1 MANRPTGGG
10 GRSGSGGKGRGGK
23 GSGSG
28 SKGRGGAKGRG
39 PGGKDRAAGG
49 KGRGPGG
56 KGRPGGKRGHPGKP
70 RGAAVASRGRA
81 TIRPPVRQRGPR
93 PEVVIFAKAPLP
105 GSVKTR
111 LTPALG
117 ADEAADLYRA
127 LLVDTIEVAES
138 ADARLTV
145 AFTPATS
152 RRHLERLLGPRRR
165 LLIQPPGDLG
175 ERIEEVVGQVQ
186 RSKGARV
193 IVVGSDC
200 PGLTTARIE
209 EAWSALAEVPVVL
222 GPAADGGAYL
232 IGFARPATGLL
243 RDIPWSTGRELGA
256 MRGRLAER
264 GIAHRELAP
273 ERDLDTP
280 RDLFEWFVAARQAG
294 LESSYPRTWKTL
306 HSLMTPRRS
315 AEIETQLSESRPAT

>member
-1 MANRPTGGG
+1 MADRPTGGG
-10 GRSGSGGKGRGGK
+10 GRSGSGKGRGG
-23 GSGSG
+23 G
-28 SKGRGGAKGRG
+28 KGRG
-39 PGGKDRAAGG
+39 PGGKGRGPGG

-56 KGRPGGKRGHPGKP
+56 KGRPGGKRGRPGKP
-70 RGAAVASRGRA
+70 RGAGAAGRGRP
-81 TIRPPVRQRGPR
+81 TSRPPMGQRGPR
-93 PEVVIFAKAPLP
+93 PEVVIFAKAPIP

-175 ERIEEVVGQVQ
+175 ERIEAVVGQVQ
-186 RSKGARV
+186 RSKAARV
-193 IVVGSDC
+193 VVVGSDC
-200 PGLTTARIE
+200 PGLTTARIH

-222 GPAADGGAYL
+222 GPAVDGGAYL
-232 IGFARPATGLL
+232 IGLARPAAGLL
-243 RDIPWSTGRELGA
+243 RDIPWSTGRELA
-256 MRGRLAER
+256 AIRGRLAELR
-264 GIAHRELAP
+264 IAFRELAP

-280 RDLFEWFVAARQAG
+280 SDLFEWFVAARQAG

>member
-10 GRSGSGGKGRGGK
+10 GGGTR
-23 GSGSG
+23 
-28 SKGRGGAKGRG
+28 
-39 PGGKDRAAGG
+39 GG

-56 KGRPGGKRGHPGKP
+56 KGRGPGGEKGRGSAGRKGRGKRQGPGKP
-70 RGAAVASRGRA
+70 RDGRKAQKPGQRREGARGRGTAASRA
-81 TIRPPVRQRGPR
+81 RPTSAPRTRPRGPR
-93 PEVVIFAKAPLP
+93 PEVAIFAKAPIP

-175 ERIEEVVGQVQ
+175 ERIEAVVGQIQ
-186 RSKGARV
+186 RGKAGRV

-200 PGLTTARIE
+200 PGLTTARIG
-209 EAWSALAEVPVVL
+209 EAWSVLQEVPVVL
-222 GPAADGGAYL
+222 GPAADGGVYL
-232 IGFARPATGLL
+232 IGFARPSAGLL

-256 MRGRLAER
+256 IRGRLAER
-264 GIAHRELAP
+264 GIAFRELAP

-315 AEIETQLSESRPAT
+315 AEIETRLSESRPAT

>member
-1 MANRPTGGG
+1 MVDRPTGGG
-10 GRSGSGGKGRGGK
+10 GRSGSGGKGRG
-23 GSGSG
+23 
-28 SKGRGGAKGRG
+28 
-39 PGGKDRAAGG
+39 PGG
-49 KGRGPGG
+49 KGRGPGAKGRGAGG
-56 KGRPGGKRGHPGKP
+56 KGRGTGAKGDRPGGKGRSGGKERGKG
-70 RGAAVASRGRA
+70 RGAGRPRAAAAGRGRPASRPS
-81 TIRPPVRQRGPR
+81 RPRGPR
-93 PEVVIFAKAPLP
+93 PEVAIFAKAPIP

-175 ERIEEVVGQVQ
+175 ERIEAVVGQIQ
-186 RSKGARV
+186 RGKAGRV
-193 IVVGSDC
+193 VVVGSDC
-200 PGLTTARIE
+200 PGLTIARIG
-209 EAWSALAEVPVVL
+209 EAWSALETAPVVL
-222 GPAADGGAYL
+222 GPADDGGLYL
-232 IGFARPATGLL
+232 IGFARTAAGLL
-243 RDIPWSTGRELGA
+243 RDIPWSTGRELDA
-256 MRGRLAER
+256 VRDRLAER
-264 GIAHRELAP
+264 GIAFRMLAP

-294 LESSYPRTWKTL
+294 LESTYPRTWKIL

-315 AEIETQLSESRPAT
+315 AEIETRLSESRPAT